1 MRIKKAE
8 EYVETLTREQLL
20 ALTDRVIRAVA
31 DRGYFG
37 DKVALDEIFRLVSG
51 SDQRETLSIKMG
63 DRLFQKD
70 QEYISAMTGSDYSF
84 SEEGGPYEDA

>member
-1 MRIKKAE
+1 MRIIEAE

-37 DKVALDEIFRLVSG
+37 DKDTLNEITRIITRRDDVQAIQNAS
-51 SDQRETLSIKMG
+51 
-63 DRLFQKD
+63 RLFPK
-70 QEYISAMTGSDYSF
+70 
-84 SEEGGPYEDA
+84 EE